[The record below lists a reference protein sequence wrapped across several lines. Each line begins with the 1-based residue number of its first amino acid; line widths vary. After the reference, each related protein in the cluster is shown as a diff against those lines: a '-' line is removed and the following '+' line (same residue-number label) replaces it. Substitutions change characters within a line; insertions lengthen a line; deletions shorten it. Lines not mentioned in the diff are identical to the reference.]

1 MLKRSFVYNFLAI
14 LALSLLLG
22 AIAEAHRAG
31 QPGDKPPGLPSM
43 PPMKIIRGANIPNP
57 YTAGGTLG
65 RINTQAGWQ
74 IISFPVSRL
83 TAVSGID
90 RLMFCTTPT
99 GYGPKD
105 PLNYPDKIDTGLAY
119 IAYFDKPGTIVYS
132 GIDDSSITST
142 KLHDGWNFISCPS
155 SKAIDI
161 SKVTL
166 TCGGATAVP
175 QETARNSAAS
185 ENAWIYLDMY
195 TYGSRGWETYK
206 IGQSSQYIKPGQVI
220 SIFCWKPLELNWNL
234 DAHAEVPVIG
244 KATPASPGQPSVIK
258 GRNFGDN
265 PTVTLGGF
273 AIPSNSITYKDA
285 NTVKFIV
292 PAHIPSGTARVFNGT
307 YASNP
312 LILKVDSQEPT
323 TSQAQ
328 APGTSTAQAKVPA
341 KPAVSTQPAAAAKPA
356 PAAKPADAAKNTP
369 ASPKTSAASSAP
381 SAKDLAIDD
390 DIPDG
395 LDLPSSKT
403 QAKEDKKAEHAPKH
417 PLPASASFA
426 LDESVGASTSAQRP
440 AFNPPWS
447 GKDAGASQNKT
458 SGASLA
464 NSGVASFA
472 NLKPGTGALKGQ
484 VFNAGHPIKGASVS
498 LNGQRTH
505 TDSNGVFSFSNIPAG
520 PASIRITADGF
531 REASG
536 NVTIAEGE
544 SRNVKVSLSSTG
556 SSSSSS
562 KQSAQETGSFTIK
575 AHSYIDGKWPAPPPQ
590 YLRRLPRGMR
600 TPRDHR
606 YWVYKI
612 EVWEEGNTSKH
623 WQNTWWDDNGEA
635 IFELNCRDANLN
647 KPHTVK
653 ITWRDIRRNEKN
665 GSWSRTFTSN
675 YQTFTF
681 DNP

>member
-1 MLKRSFVYNFLAI
+1 M
-14 LALSLLLG
+14 
-22 AIAEAHRAG
+22 AEAHKAG
-31 QPGDKPPGLPSM
+31 QPGDNPPSIPKF
-43 PPMKIIRGANIPNP
+43 PPMKIIRGEKIPDP

-65 RINTQAGWQ
+65 RINTHEGWQ
-74 IISFPVSRL
+74 LISFPVSRL

-132 GIDDSSITST
+132 GIDDASITST

-195 TYGSRGWETYK
+195 TYGSKGWETYK
-206 IGQSSQYIKPGQVI
+206 IGQSPQYIKPGQVI
-220 SIFCWKPLELNWNL
+220 SLFCWKPLELNWNL
-234 DAHAEVPVIG
+234 NANAEIPVIG
-244 KATPASPGQPSVIK
+244 IANPASPGQTAVIK
-258 GRNFGDN
+258 GRNFGSN
-265 PTVTLGGF
+265 PSVTLGGTP
-273 AIPSNSITYKDA
+273 IPSSSITYKDA
-285 NTVKFIV
+285 NTIKFTV
-292 PAHIPSGTARVFNGT
+292 PEHISTGTARVFNGT

-312 LILKVDSQEPT
+312 LVLKVVP
-323 TSQAQ
+323 
-328 APGTSTAQAKVPA
+328 PGTATAQAQTGANPPQAQKPEA
-341 KPAVSTQPAAAAKPA
+341 KPATAAKPA
-356 PAAKPADAAKNTP
+356 GAAQNTP
-369 ASPKTSAASSAP
+369 APSKASAVSSAS

-395 LDLPSSKT
+395 LDLPSSKS
-403 QAKEDKKAEHAPKH
+403 QAKEDKKAEKASKS
-417 PLPASASFA
+417 PLPASASFD
-426 LDESVGASTSAQRP
+426 LDESVGASASAQRP

-447 GKDAGASQNKT
+447 GKDTSASLNKGGAN
-458 SGASLA
+458 LA
-464 NSGVASFA
+464 NSGVSSFV

-556 SSSSSS
+556 NSSSSSR
-562 KQSAQETGSFTIK
+562 QSAQETGSFTIK
-575 AHSYIDGKWPAPPPQ
+575 AHSYIDGKWPTPPPQ